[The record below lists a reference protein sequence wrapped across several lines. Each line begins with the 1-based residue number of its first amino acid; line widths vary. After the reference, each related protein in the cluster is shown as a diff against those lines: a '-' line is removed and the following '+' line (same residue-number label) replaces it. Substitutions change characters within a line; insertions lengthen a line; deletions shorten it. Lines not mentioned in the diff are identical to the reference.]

1 MNAAPTSSHPARRVA
16 ALSSGGGLGM
26 LAGALLAAG
35 VAATAWALLTAQSAR
50 LDVAAQ
56 NRTLVAGERML
67 STLKDLETG
76 ERGYALTGVESYLE
90 PYEAALA
97 SLDQD
102 AAALAQGGQG
112 GELGRL
118 VQVKRDFA
126 RRVVETRRAEG
137 LDAAVALVRTG
148 ADKSSMDSVRR
159 VVAGLQDAARARIA
173 ERERDQAGWGLARQA
188 IAVLATLGAFA
199 AMGLLLLRRRRAERA
214 GADLLASVMD
224 NAPVGLGFLD
234 DGLRMRHM
242 NRALS
247 DMSERALDADVGRSL
262 WDVLPDT
269 RATLEPRLQEVL
281 TRGRTITNVEVAT
294 QSLVNPAQTR
304 EFQFGFFP
312 LPAQDGGRAGA
323 GMVVTDVTYRKR
335 AERRLRE
342 SEERYRTLIETSAS
356 VVWTTTSAG
365 ELTPPQASWTAFT
378 GQAQA
383 EYSGTG
389 WLDAVHPDDR
399 DMVLQSWHLAVA
411 GLRMYSIDHRLRRA
425 DGDWRIVAARA
436 VPILEDGVV
445 REWVGTH
452 TDITARKQAEE
463 ELSAAKDAAEAANR
477 AKSQFLAN
485 MSHELR
491 TPLSAV
497 IGYSEMLEEEMED
510 GGDEALLGDVRK
522 IQSNARH
529 LLSLINDVLDLSKIE
544 ADRMTTFAEEI
555 QVQALIEDVAATV
568 GNLVEQKGNTLVLDL
583 APDLGAMR
591 SDLTKLRQ
599 CLFNLV
605 SNAAKFTEGGRITV
619 RARRDGDWLEFAVAD
634 TGIGMTP
641 EQLAGLFERF
651 AQADV
656 STTRR
661 FGGTGL
667 GLAITRAFCRL
678 LGGDVAVESA
688 FGAGSTFT
696 VRLPAVMPEQMEDE
710 APEAAAGVPHA
721 PQTDKHLVLIVDDD
735 PAQRDLL
742 SRFLER
748 EGFAVR
754 AAPDGRAGIE
764 LARTL
769 KPRAILLDVMMPQMD
784 GWSVLTALKADPVL
798 ELIPVVMVT
807 FVNEPALSASLGAAD
822 TVLKPVE
829 WTQLKDVME
838 RFRGDAGDIL
848 VVDDDPDARARLRQ
862 VLTRNGWTVAEA
874 GNGREALDLVLH
886 SPPQLIL
893 LDLTMP
899 VMDGFTF
906 LHELRGRPG
915 CRHIPVVV
923 LTARD
928 LDAAERRQL
937 GGADRV
943 LSKGA
948 TDLRQLA
955 GELRGLGPHQDKP
968 DVGGPSL
975 PGSALSGSASPGLA
989 GGTHAPT
996 STQQPASAGMT

>member
-1 MNAAPTSSHPARRVA
+1 MDATPTNDRRPHGLAASM
-16 ALSSGGGLGM
+16 SSGGGLGL
-26 LAGALLAAG
+26 LAGVLLAVG
-35 VAATAWALLTAQSAR
+35 VAATAWALLTAQAAR
-50 LDVAAQ
+50 TDIAAQ
-56 NRTLVAGERML
+56 NRTLVAAERLL

-76 ERGYALTGVESYLE
+76 ERGYALTGEGSYLE
-90 PYEAALA
+90 PYDGALA
-97 SLDQD
+97 SLDREV
-102 AAALAQGGQG
+102 ASLLEGGRG
-112 GELGRL
+112 DELGRL
-118 VQVKRDFA
+118 VQAKRDFA
-126 RRVVETRRAEG
+126 RQVIEARRAGG
-137 LDAAVALVRTG
+137 LDAAVALVRIG
-148 ADKSSMDSVRR
+148 VDKASMDGVRR
-159 VVAGLQDAARARIA
+159 TVAGLQDAARARIA
-173 ERERDQAGWGLARQA
+173 GRDRDQSGLGLLRQGT
-188 IAVLATLGAFA
+188 AVIATLGAFA
-199 AMGLLLLRRRRAERA
+199 AMALLLLRRRRAERA
-214 GADLLASVMD
+214 SAALLASVMD

-234 DGLRMRHM
+234 AGLHVQHM

-247 DMSERALDADVGRSL
+247 DMSERALDADVGQSL
-262 WDVLPDT
+262 WDVLPNT
-269 RATLEPRLQEVL
+269 RGTLEPRLQEVL
-281 TRGRTITNVEVAT
+281 NRGRTVTQVEVAT

-312 LPAQDGGRAGA
+312 LPGAGGDGRPAGA
-323 GMVVTDVTYRKR
+323 GLVVTDVTYRKR

-342 SEERYRTLIETSAS
+342 SEKRYRTLIEAGVDIIWTNSA
-356 VVWTTTSAG
+356 VG
-365 ELTPPQASWTAFT
+365 ELVPPQPSWSAFT
-378 GQAQA
+378 GQTQA
-383 EYSGTG
+383 EYAGTG
-389 WLDAVHPDDR
+389 WLEAVHPDDR
-399 DMVLQSWHLAVA
+399 EATLSAWQAAVA
-411 GLRMYSIDHRLRRA
+411 NLTLYSVEHRVRRA
-425 DGDWRIVAARA
+425 DGEWRAMA
-436 VPILEDGVV
+436 VSGVPLVEDGEVQ
-445 REWVGTH
+445 EWVGTH
-452 TDITARKQAEE
+452 TDITERKRAEE
-463 ELSAAKDAAEAANR
+463 ELSAAKEAAEAANR

-544 ADRMTTFAEEI
+544 ADRMTTYAEDIE
-555 QVQALIEDVAATV
+555 VQALVEDVAATV
-568 GNLVEQKGNTLVLDL
+568 GNLVEQKGNTLVMDL
-583 APDLGAMR
+583 APGLGAMH
-591 SDLTKLRQ
+591 SDQTKLRQ

-605 SNAAKFTEGGRITV
+605 SNAAKFTENGRITV
-619 RARRDGDWLEFAVAD
+619 RARRDGDWVEFGVAD
-634 TGIGMTP
+634 TGIGMTA

-678 LGGDVAVESA
+678 LGGDVTVGSTY
-688 FGAGSTFT
+688 GAGSTFT
-696 VRLPAVMPEQMEDE
+696 MRLPAVMPEQPEEGGDQA
-710 APEAAAGVPHA
+710 APSA
-721 PQTDKHLVLIVDDD
+721 QQDRLLVLVVDDD
-735 PAQRDLL
+735 AAQRDLL
-742 SRFLER
+742 TRFLER

-754 AAPDGRAGIE
+754 TASDGRTGIE

-829 WTQLKDVME
+829 WSQLKDVME

-862 VLTRNGWTVAEA
+862 VLTRNGWSVSEA
-874 GNGREALDLVLH
+874 ANGQEALDQVLH
-886 SPPQLIL
+886 RPPQMIL

-906 LHELRGRPG
+906 LHELRERAG

-928 LDAAERRQL
+928 LDAAERRRL

-943 LSKGA
+943 LSKGG

-955 GELRGLGPHQDKP
+955 GELRGLGPHQD
-968 DVGGPSL
+968 GGR
-975 PGSALSGSASPGLA
+975 LA
-989 GGTHAPT
+989 DGAAAPISENNQAPART
-996 STQQPASAGMT
+996 S